1 MVRILNQSLDFVEF
15 RYPYSAVYTDSIHQ
29 ADIFLEENY
38 YQVYQNRSIA
48 KAYCVGHTH
57 IDVAWKWTLSVTRD
71 KALRSFSTV
80 LELMD
85 RYPQYRFMSSQPQL
99 YKYVK
104 EQSPAQF
111 ERIRSRV
118 ADDRWEPEGAMFLEA
133 DVVLTSGESLVRQI
147 QYGKKFFRE
156 EFGRDS
162 RVLWMPDVFGY
173 TAALPQIM
181 KQSGVDYFMTTKIG
195 WNEKNCFPYDT
206 FWWEGLDG
214 TKSSHT

>member
-71 KALRSFSTV
+71 KARRSFSTV

-156 EFGRDS
+156 EF
-162 RVLWMPDVFGY
+162 
-173 TAALPQIM
+173 
-181 KQSGVDYFMTTKIG
+181 
-195 WNEKNCFPYDT
+195 
-206 FWWEGLDG
+206 
-214 TKSSHT
+214 

>member
-1 MVRILNQSLDFVEF
+1 M
-15 RYPYSAVYTDSIHQ
+15 
-29 ADIFLEENY
+29 
-38 YQVYQNRSIA
+38 
-48 KAYCVGHTH
+48 
-57 IDVAWKWTLSVTRD
+57 SVTRD

-162 RVLWMPDVFGY
+162 HVLWMPDVFGY

-214 TKSSHT
+214 TKVLTHMSPARDYIGNNQTGRGWSRRDCSAVRMPQPPHKSGCPLWI